1 MLSGLFLFWGMDYTI
16 NEYPHLQ
23 FGSIYCIGRNYAKHI
38 EEMKSKKTDD
48 PVVFL
53 KPRSSLIFNDQPIH
67 LPQQSSTV
75 HHEVE
80 LVLLIGRAVKNCPV
94 EEALQT
100 VQAVAVGIDVTARD
114 IQSQAKKNG
123 LPWTLSK
130 GFDTFAPI
138 GSFVELDSLSDI
150 QNLDIQ
156 VRVNG
161 ELRQLGN
168 TSNMLF
174 SVSEIISYLSH
185 QFTLDPGDLI
195 FTGTPEGVSP
205 ITDGD
210 IIEASI
216 GDQLSTLKV
225 YVRT

>member
-1 MLSGLFLFWGMDYTI
+1 MDYTI

-38 EEMKSKKTDD
+38 EEMKSKRTDD

-53 KPRSSLIFNDQPIH
+53 KPRSSLVFNDQTIH

-80 LVLLIGRAVKNCPV
+80 LVLLIGRAVKNCSV
-94 EEALQT
+94 KEALQT

-138 GSFVELDSLSDI
+138 GNFVELDSLSDI
-150 QNLDIQ
+150 QNIDIQ

-168 TSNMLF
+168 TSKMLF
-174 SVSEIISYLSH
+174 SVSELISYLSH
-185 QFTLDPGDLI
+185 QFTLNPGDLI

-210 IIEASI
+210 IIDASI

>member
-1 MLSGLFLFWGMDYTI
+1 MDYII

-23 FGSIYCIGRNYAKHI
+23 FESIYCIGRNYTKHI

-53 KPRSSLIFNDQPIH
+53 KPRSSIIFNDQTIY
-67 LPQQSSTV
+67 LPQQSSNV

-80 LVLLIGRAVKNCPV
+80 LVLLIGRDVRNCPV
-94 EEALQT
+94 VEAHQT
-100 VQAVAVGIDVTARD
+100 IQAVAVGIDVTARD

-130 GFDTFAPI
+130 GFDTFAPL
-138 GSFVELDSLSDI
+138 GNFVEPDSLTDL
-150 QNLDIQ
+150 QNLDLQ
-156 VRVNG
+156 VHVNG

-174 SVSEIISYLSH
+174 STSEIISYLSH
-185 QFTLDPGDLI
+185 QFTLNPGDLI

-205 ITDGD
+205 IVDGD
-210 IIEASI
+210 ILEASI
-216 GDQLSTLKV
+216 GDQLSTLKA
-225 YVRT
+225 YVRS